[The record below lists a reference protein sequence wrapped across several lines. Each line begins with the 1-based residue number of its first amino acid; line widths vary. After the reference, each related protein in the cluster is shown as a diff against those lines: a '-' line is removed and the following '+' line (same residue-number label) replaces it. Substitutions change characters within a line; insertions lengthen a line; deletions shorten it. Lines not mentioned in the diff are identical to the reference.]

1 MAQAYDFALDKIGMD
16 IHSYSIWN
24 EYVNFLKGVEAVGSY
39 AENQKISA
47 VRKVYQRGINNPMTG
62 METFWKDYIAFE
74 QVIWKSHKEPNSS
87 VQFQAI
93 NPIIAEKMSIER
105 SRDYMNARRV
115 AKELE
120 VQIRGINRNAPSVP
134 PNGSPE
140 ERKQVSLLII
150 SKTHWPTH

>member
-24 EYVNFLKGVEAVGSY
+24 DYVNFLKSVEAVGSY

-47 VRKVYQRGINNPMTG
+47 VRKVYQRGVINPMTG

-74 QVIWKSHKEPNSS
+74 
-87 VQFQAI
+87 QAI

-134 PNGSPE
+134 PNGSAE
-140 ERKQVSLLII
+140 EQKQVRVFIYNRI
-150 SKTHWPTH
+150 QNCYGCCIFF